1 MNLSEPFIRR
11 PVATT
16 LLTLGIALAGALA
29 YTRLPVSPLPQVD
42 FPTIAVSASM
52 AGASP
57 DVMAATVAT
66 PLERHLGQIADVTEL
81 TSSSSTGS
89 SRLVLQFG
97 LNRNIDGA
105 ARDVEAAINA
115 ARADLPTA
123 LRSNPTYHKVNP
135 ADAPILI
142 LTLTSGVHSPGQLYD
157 AADTILAQKLAQ
169 VSGIGQVQIGG
180 SSLPAVRVELNPNA
194 LFKYGIGLEDVRA
207 ALASANANT
216 PKGSIDVG
224 GRRYQIYVND
234 QASQAAEYRHLV
246 IAWRN
251 GAAVRL
257 NDVGEVL
264 DSVENVRNLGLANGK
279 PAVLIILYRQ
289 PGANIIATVDRVRA
303 LLPALRASIPSD
315 VELNVA
321 IDRTTTIR
329 ASLHDVER
337 TLVIAVTLVVLV
349 VFLFLR
355 NGRATLVPAVAVPIS
370 ILGTFGGMY
379 LLGYSLDNL
388 SLMALIIATGFV
400 VDDAIVVLE
409 NITRHLEAGTPRL
422 EAALR
427 GAREVGFTVL
437 SMSLSLVAVFI
448 PILLMG
454 GIVGRLFREF
464 SVTLSIAVLISLLV
478 SLTTTPMLCARF
490 IGRVP
495 AERRGRLYQ
504 ASERLFG
511 SVLGA
516 YARTLRWALRNG
528 ALVMV
533 LLLAVVGFNVY
544 LYWKIPKGF
553 FPQQDTGRLIG
564 GIQADQSISFQSMEK
579 KLRQFIALLQADPAI
594 DTVVGFTGGGSQG
607 GGQTNSGFVFL
618 SLKPKKERQLSADEV
633 IARLRPK
640 LSQVAGARLF
650 LQAVQD
656 IRVGGRQSN
665 AQYQYTLQGNDVQEL
680 YTWAPRLAE
689 ALGHNPLL
697 TDVNSDQQQNGLQI
711 TVQLDRDTASR
722 LGLNPATVDNT
733 LYDAFGQRD
742 VSTIFN
748 ALNQYHVVMEVAPQ
762 YWQSPEAL
770 ENLWVSTAG
779 GTVSGTQATNA
790 VARTVSSVHTA
801 SVNTAASLAADTAI
815 NQATNALAN
824 TGHGSVSTGAAV
836 STAAEAM
843 VPLAAVSSHG
853 PSTTPLAVN
862 HQGTFVA
869 STLSFNLAAN
879 ASLSQA
885 TAAIARASAEI
896 GLPADIHGSFA
907 GTAATYESS
916 LRNEPVL
923 ILAALAAVYIV
934 LGVLYESYIHPITIL
949 STLPSAGTGAVLA
962 LRLFNAEFSIIALI
976 GVILLIGIVKK
987 NAIMMIDF
995 ALERQRQQQAQPQA
1009 AIFEASLLR
1018 FRPIMMT
1025 TMAALFG
1032 ALPLAFGNGDGAEIR
1047 RPLGIA
1053 IVGGLIVSQVLTL
1066 YTTPVI
1072 YVYLD
1077 RFGHWYRA
1085 RWARLSGPR
1094 RSTPLQPAADRH

>member
-564 GIQADQSISFQSMEK
+564 GIQADQSISFKSMEK